1 MSVEPLRLGTDLADR
16 LSGTPCL
23 ILLDVDGTL
32 APIVDRHDQAAVPP
46 ATQRAVA
53 TLVSRPGVHVALVS
67 GRSVA
72 DARRMVGVERVWA
85 VGNHGSETMTPDGNL
100 EVDARVAEYQPAIAK
115 VASTLEPLIAMVPG
129 VVLENKTW
137 TLSIHF
143 RLADP
148 GVVPRLRGAITELA
162 RRHSLRVM
170 EGKMIFEVRPP
181 VQVDKGTAVLG
192 LADKLGGLADSASV
206 LFIGDDT
213 TDEDGFRVLRERLPN
228 AVTVRVFDGD
238 LATADTAAEFMIGG
252 TEGVRRMLE
261 WLAALRNQHRQPS
274 PD

>member
-1 MSVEPLRLGTDLADR
+1 MSVEPLRLGPDLADR
-16 LSGTPCL
+16 LSGSPCL

-46 ATQRAVA
+46 DTQRAVA

-100 EVDARVAEYQPAIAK
+100 GVDPRVAEYQPAIAK

-162 RRHSLRVM
+162 RRHGLRVM

-181 VQVDKGTAVLG
+181 VQVDKGTAVLA
-192 LADKLGGLADSASV
+192 LADTLGGLAESASV

-213 TDEDGFRVLRERLPN
+213 TDEDGFRVLRDRLPK

-261 WLAALRNQHRQPS
+261 WLAALRK
-274 PD
+274 

>member
-1 MSVEPLRLGTDLADR
+1 MSIEPLRLGPDLAAR
-16 LSGTPCL
+16 LSGSPCL

-32 APIVDRHDQAAVPP
+32 APIVERHDQAAVPP
-46 ATQRAVA
+46 ATQRIIA
-53 TLVSRPGVHVALVS
+53 TLASKPGVHIALVS

-100 EVDARVAEYQPAIAK
+100 AIDPQVASYRSAIAQ

-137 TLSIHF
+137 TLSVHY
-143 RLADP
+143 RLANP

-181 VQVDKGTAVLG
+181 VQVDKGTAVVS
-192 LADKLGGLADSASV
+192 LATQLGGFDEGASM

-213 TDEDGFRVLRERLPN
+213 TDEDGFRVLRDRVPG
-228 AVTVRVFDGD
+228 AVTVRVFDGE
-238 LATADTAAEFMIGG
+238 LATADTAAEFMVQG

-261 WLAALRNQHRQPS
+261 WLAALRK
-274 PD
+274 